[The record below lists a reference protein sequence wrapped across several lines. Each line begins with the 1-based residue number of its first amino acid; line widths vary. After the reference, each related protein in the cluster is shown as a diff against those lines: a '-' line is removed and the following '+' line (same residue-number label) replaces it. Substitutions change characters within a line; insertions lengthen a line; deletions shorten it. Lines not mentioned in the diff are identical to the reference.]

1 MSQEGLLAEQ
11 ASLLTLMGAETR
23 RRRGLASMRVLALY
37 QEDGT
42 FLDEEVPTDRIVTE
56 W

>member
-1 MSQEGLLAEQ
+1 MSQEAILAEQ
-11 ASLLTLMGAETR
+11 ASLLAVMGAETR

-37 QEDGT
+37 QEDET
-42 FLDEEVPTDRIVTE
+42 LLDEEVPTDRIVKE